1 MGSEAE
7 GWYLL
12 KIMCYP
18 RSSSFQN
25 PTVGPFC
32 VIYTPKKRHSV
43 LCHVER
49 HLRILTARQPI
60 TCHTCS
66 TCCRLRERTHFS
78 ASLDQSAS
86 YDTILS
92 MSAGFETLQGQLCAI
107 LCSWNPY
114 QQYAGCPSCW
124 YVPQARPLIAMRFA
138 EYALVI
144 AVAVAIS
151 YVLSRRMTENCVRKE
166 KES

>member
-1 MGSEAE
+1 VNG
-7 GWYLL
+7 GIGRLV
-12 KIMCYP
+12 MCYA
-18 RSSSFQN
+18 RSSSFQK
-25 PTVGPFC
+25 PQCPRWGLC
-32 VIYTPKKRHSV
+32 VIYPPKKRHSA

-49 HLRILTARQPI
+49 HLRILAAHQPI
-60 TCHTCS
+60 ICHTCF
-66 TCCRLRERTHFS
+66 TCCRLRERTHVS
-78 ASLDQSAS
+78 TSLDQIAS
-86 YDTILS
+86 YNTIFS
-92 MSAGFETLQGQLCAI
+92 MSEGFGALQGELCAI

-124 YVPQARPLIAMRFA
+124 YVPQVRRLIATRFA

-151 YVLSRRMTENCVRKE
+151 YVLSRRMTDNCVRKE